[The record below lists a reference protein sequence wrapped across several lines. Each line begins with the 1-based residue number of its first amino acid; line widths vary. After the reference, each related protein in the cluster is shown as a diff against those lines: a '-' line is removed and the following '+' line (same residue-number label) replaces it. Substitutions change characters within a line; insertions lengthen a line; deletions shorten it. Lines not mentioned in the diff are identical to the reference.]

1 MNVEVQRQDGN
12 LIALVEGSVDGNN
25 AAAFQSSLQG
35 AVQEGD
41 KSMVLDFSALDYIS
55 SAGLAGASARRQG
68 HAEQW
73 RQLCNLL
80 PPGAGQGAF
89 HSQRLRPD
97 HPDQRLPGSSP
108 GLIQLATPPPSP
120 QGCPSW
126 APSPYSADQRS
137 SSPTPP
143 TMSSRGPARDLGL
156 APSPLHPP
164 ALYMATPPPIQKSAA
179 RLSRAA
185 LLFIPL

>member
-12 LIALVEGSVDGNN
+12 LIALIEGSVDGNN
-25 AAAFQSSLQG
+25 AAAFQASLQD

-41 KSMVLDFSALDYIS
+41 KSMVLDLGALVYIS
-55 SAGLAGASARRQG
+55 SAGLRVLLLVAKDMQNK
-68 HAEQW
+68 W
-73 RQLCNLL
+73 RKLCNLL
-80 PPGAGQGAF
+80 PPGAGQGAL
-89 HSQRLRPD
+89 HSQRLRSD
-97 HPDQRLPGSSP
+97 YPDQRLPGSSP

-120 QGCPSW
+120 QGRPSW

-156 APSPLHPP
+156 APSPLYPISLPP
-164 ALYMATPPPIQKSAA
+164 HKKRRPAKPSGAYLY
-179 RLSRAA
+179 
-185 LLFIPL
+185 PL